1 MRNSL
6 LLKLLGAFLLVIII
20 GGLVVGISIWQA
32 TSSAFSLYTTRV
44 GQAWAEMLVPSLES
58 FYSTNGSWAGVES
71 LLNSE
76 LPVGMPM
83 MGNRGP
89 SNNERGMG
97 MGLSRLP
104 GQRILLTDQSGSV
117 IYDTS
122 GLLTGQ
128 TLAASQLSNG
138 ASIFVSNQLV
148 GTLMIAQDEGSQL
161 AANAQ
166 IFLNSV
172 NRSILLAAL
181 TASLI
186 AIIIGII
193 LFRQITAPL
202 SRLKSAATAI
212 SEGDLTQRITTGTQD
227 ELGEL
232 GQAFNRMADN
242 LLMAETQRR
251 QLIADVAHELR
262 TPLAVLQANLEG
274 MIDGMVPKD
283 PKHLA
288 ILHNETLLL
297 NRLISDLR
305 LLSIAESGELV
316 LDRQN
321 VDLSSFLPKILEK
334 YQPSAVEKKIK
345 LEYQQESRL
354 SKVRIDPDRISQV
367 VMNLIANAL
376 NFTPKGGVIALTAK
390 QAGKMVSISVCDTG
404 SGIPPEEL
412 PYVFDRFYRVDKSR
426 TRKTGGSGLGLAIV
440 KQLVEAHGGKVSVVS
455 PVRSDSR
462 YPGTCISFTLAASSH
477 VDK

>member
-202 SRLKSAATAI
+202 S
-212 SEGDLTQRITTGTQD
+212 
-227 ELGEL
+227 
-232 GQAFNRMADN
+232 
-242 LLMAETQRR
+242 
-251 QLIADVAHELR
+251 
-262 TPLAVLQANLEG
+262 
-274 MIDGMVPKD
+274 
-283 PKHLA
+283 
-288 ILHNETLLL
+288 
-297 NRLISDLR
+297 
-305 LLSIAESGELV
+305 
-316 LDRQN
+316 
-321 VDLSSFLPKILEK
+321 
-334 YQPSAVEKKIK
+334 
-345 LEYQQESRL
+345 
-354 SKVRIDPDRISQV
+354 
-367 VMNLIANAL
+367 
-376 NFTPKGGVIALTAK
+376 
-390 QAGKMVSISVCDTG
+390 
-404 SGIPPEEL
+404 
-412 PYVFDRFYRVDKSR
+412 
-426 TRKTGGSGLGLAIV
+426 
-440 KQLVEAHGGKVSVVS
+440 
-455 PVRSDSR
+455 
-462 YPGTCISFTLAASSH
+462 
-477 VDK
+477 